1 MSRGVRVVVWL
12 PCFRRDISCRWWN
25 CASKKMREIAEA
37 AGAIVRCSMTEN
49 LEHKED
55 IE

>member
-12 PCFRRDISCRWWN
+12 SGLRRDISCRWWN
-25 CASKKMREIAEA
+25 CAAKKRREIAEA
-37 AGAIVRCSMTEN
+37 AGVIVRCSMTEN

-55 IE
+55 TE